1 MSWCAKRKKQSLIQ
15 FNTFKCKSLTTLNIL
30 MLFIC
35 LLWLI
40 RLINENWYQPL
51 VGCQFIYNFRF
62 IAKFTLCQ
70 PYWFVR
76 STNTCTSSEFQRQ
89 KRCNSEGVRRSYVL
103 WTIKCISRRF
113 MDKRRHY
120 LPTAI
125 GLVCL
130 ADVAVKQFD
139 QHECFSAWQRICN
152 AIISML
158 TLLFN
163 ESRCARVCEPQVLTY
178 Q

>member
-1 MSWCAKRKKQSLIQ
+1 MN
-15 FNTFKCKSLTTLNIL
+15 FNEK
-30 MLFIC
+30 
-35 LLWLI
+35 
-40 RLINENWYQPL
+40 
-51 VGCQFIYNFRF
+51 
-62 IAKFTLCQ
+62 
-70 PYWFVR
+70 
-76 STNTCTSSEFQRQ
+76 

-120 LPTAI
+120 LPTAT

-163 ESRCARVCEPQVLTY
+163 ESRCVWATSTY
-178 Q
+178 LSITLSSQHTMYLLGLNSIFNWKLIIGIDVKKIHIICHSWKFDALKASIWSCSLNSEYIGYHQHN